1 MTERLELL
9 NTETHRA
16 LKMHPIGGQ
25 HPPFVPVTI
34 TELPAAAAVCPLFF
48 NKDSQTGEFYVGAMF
63 GFEAGELLVED
74 ADKRDALFRPLFLQ
88 RQGFLVAEDNIV
100 IDLNDPRFAEGAGI
114 ALFEDDGQPSEA
126 LRRVQWALGQ
136 LNTGVEAT
144 REFVRELLA
153 LKLVEPVDI
162 ALSFDDGR
170 SLRLD
175 GLYTVSR
182 DALQDLDDGQ
192 VVDLFRK
199 GYLQAA
205 YTIALSLNQVAVLAR
220 RRNARL
226 SAG

>member
-1 MTERLELL
+1 MTDRLEIL
-9 NTETHRA
+9 NTERHAA
-16 LKMHPIGGQ
+16 LRMHAIGGV

-34 TELPAAAAVCPLFF
+34 SELPAAAAVCPLFF
-48 NKDSQTGEFYVGAMF
+48 NRDSQTGEFYLGAMF
-63 GFEAGELLVED
+63 GFETGELLVED

-88 RQGFLVAEDNIV
+88 RQGFLVAEENIV
-100 IDLNDPRFAEGAGI
+100 VDLDDPRFAEGASI
-114 ALFEDDGQPSEA
+114 ALFEDGHPSEA

-136 LNTGVEAT
+136 LNSGVEAT

-162 ALSFDDGR
+162 SLSFDDGR
-170 SLRLD
+170 TLRLD

-182 DALQDLDDGQ
+182 DALLDLEDGQ
-192 VVDLFRK
+192 VLDLFRK

-205 YTIALSLNQVAVLAR
+205 YTITLSLNQVAVLAR